1 MSLRMRYD
9 QEDDVLMVW
18 FADNKKVDH
27 AERTGSS
34 ILHLTEQDEPVMLE
48 ILNARDFVVD
58 LVRTAIA
65 ASTETPGM
73 EVNSQ

>member
-27 AERTGSS
+27 AEQTGRS
-34 ILHLTEQDEPVMLE
+34 ILHLTEQDEPVLLE
-48 ILNARDFVVD
+48 ILNAREFVVD
-58 LVRTAIA
+58 LVRTAL
-65 ASTETPGM
+65 SVPTETSG
-73 EVNSQ
+73 N